1 MSLQIFNMKNTLLTS
16 AFLFFVLNAN
26 AYCRVDTVY
35 NYNFPGNVAT
45 KVLKGR
51 TIYIYNS
58 DSTVATKLTQNY
70 SAGFVDDLRVTYT
83 YNTAKKV
90 LSIIQQKYD
99 VITSSWRN
107 DSRDLY
113 VYTLDIYINSK
124 LYSVWNGTS
133 WVFVDKYLYTRDASN
148 RNIEEVYQAW
158 QTSTSTW
165 RDISRILKTYSSGVL
180 INDIYQTY
188 NTTSLVWDDYL
199 KKEYVRN
206 GLGQIIKTISYN
218 APPLTS
224 TWDTIARNLYTYSG
238 FNLTFETEERKFTSA
253 GSWYFFSK
261 AFQNINFLSSNIIER
276 NYLEF
281 DQVSGAWDSV
291 QRNTFEYNSSGDV
304 IAQDEFYSFN
314 NTSFRYTN
322 RNRSENSCR
331 VLNVGIGEVSSNITF
346 SIYPNPVSSGIV
358 HLTTVEESDYTF
370 SDLTGKQ
377 LQSGSLT
384 GGENQIQLPSI
395 AAGVYIMKVG
405 HQTQKL
411 IVQ

>member
-1 MSLQIFNMKNTLLTS
+1 M
-16 AFLFFVLNAN
+16 
-26 AYCRVDTVY
+26 
-35 NYNFPGNVAT
+35 
-45 KVLKGR
+45 
-51 TIYIYNS
+51 
-58 DSTVATKLTQNY
+58 
-70 SAGFVDDLRVTYT
+70 
-83 YNTAKKV
+83 
-90 LSIIQQKYD
+90 
-99 VITSSWRN
+99 
-107 DSRDLY
+107 
-113 VYTLDIYINSK
+113 
-124 LYSVWNGTS
+124 
-133 WVFVDKYLYTRDASN
+133 
-148 RNIEEVYQAW
+148 
-158 QTSTSTW
+158 
-165 RDISRILKTYSSGVL
+165 
-180 INDIYQTY
+180 
-188 NTTSLVWDDYL
+188 
-199 KKEYVRN
+199 
-206 GLGQIIKTISYN
+206 
-218 APPLTS
+218 
-224 TWDTIARNLYTYSG
+224 
-238 FNLTFETEERKFTSA
+238 
-253 GSWYFFSK
+253 
-261 AFQNINFLSSNIIER
+261 
-276 NYLEF
+276 
-281 DQVSGAWDSV
+281 SGAWDSV